1 MPIRGSV
8 CGFLKFVLIPVLFAA
23 PMLIAGCS
31 KDEGEGRIKA
41 DEPQPDN
48 QRARTR
54 EQEVAH
60 LITMLSSEDEGKV
73 RRAIYWLIEYAA
85 DSSSAIPE
93 LEKVA
98 ETHKN
103 ETLRQGARDA
113 IEMIKAGGKK

>member
-1 MPIRGSV
+1 MRTQEILGDLMMRIRGSA
-8 CGFLKFVLIPVLFAA
+8 CRFLRFVLIPVLLTA
-23 PMLIAGCS
+23 PILIAGCS

-54 EQEVAH
+54 EQEVAY
-60 LITMLSSEDEGKV
+60 LTNMLSSEDEGKV

-85 DSSSAIPE
+85 DSSSAIPA

-103 ETLRQGARDA
+103 ETLKQGA
-113 IEMIKAGGKK
+113 